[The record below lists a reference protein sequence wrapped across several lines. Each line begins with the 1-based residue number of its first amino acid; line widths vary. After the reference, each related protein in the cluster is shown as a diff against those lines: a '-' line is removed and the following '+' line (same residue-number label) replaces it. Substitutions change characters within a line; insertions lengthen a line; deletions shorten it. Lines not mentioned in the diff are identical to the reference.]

1 METNQNKTFDEND
14 AIKFI
19 RNYVPNEI
27 KNKYSD
33 NDILL
38 LMDTMYDFY
47 EAEEDDDLLDDDPIN
62 NEAYLNRIVN
72 YVKKS
77 IRKDPENN
85 IEMDDVKSLV
95 MGEIEYEN
103 TLDSF

>member
-1 METNQNKTFDEND
+1 MNENKVFDEND

-19 RNYVPNEI
+19 REYIPENI

-38 LMDTMYDFY
+38 LMDTMYDFFD
-47 EAEEDDDLLDDDPIN
+47 EEDDDDFDEENFDD
-62 NEAYLNRIVN
+62 EAYLNNIVN

-77 IRKDPENN
+77 IRKDPENP
-85 IEMDDVKSLV
+85 IEMEDVKHLV
-95 MGEIEYEN
+95 MGELEYEA
-103 TLDSF
+103 TLDDIF

>member
-1 METNQNKTFDEND
+1 MSNDKVFDEND
-14 AIKFI
+14 AIEFI
-19 RNYVPNEI
+19 RNYVPANI
-27 KNKYSD
+27 KSKYSD

-47 EAEEDDDLLDDDPIN
+47 DSEDDNDELYDEELVD
-62 NEAYLNRIVN
+62 NEAYINRIVN

-77 IRKDPENN
+77 IRKDPDNA
-85 IEMDDVKSLV
+85 IEMDDVKYLV
-95 MGEIEYEN
+95 LGEIEYEN

>member
-1 METNQNKTFDEND
+1 MSDNKTFDEND
-14 AIKFI
+14 AIEFI
-19 RNYVPNEI
+19 RNYIPQNI

-47 EAEEDDDLLDDDPIN
+47 EDEDDEELYDDDIVN
-62 NEAYLNRIVN
+62 NEAYINRIVN

-85 IEMDDVKSLV
+85 IEMDDVKHLV
-95 MGEIEYEN
+95 LGEIEYEN
-103 TLDSF
+103 TLEII

>member
-1 METNQNKTFDEND
+1 MNENKVFDEND

-19 RNYVPNEI
+19 REYIPGNI

-38 LMDTMYDFY
+38 LMDTMYDFFD
-47 EAEEDDDLLDDDPIN
+47 EEDDDDFDEENFDD
-62 NEAYLNRIVN
+62 EAYLNNIVN

-77 IRKDPENN
+77 IRKDPENA
-85 IEMDDVKSLV
+85 IEMDDVKHLV
-95 MGEIEYEN
+95 MGELEYEA
-103 TLDSF
+103 TLDDIF

>member
-1 METNQNKTFDEND
+1 MSNNKTFDEND

-19 RNYVPNEI
+19 RNYIPENI

-38 LMDTMYDFY
+38 LMDTMYDFFD
-47 EAEEDDDLLDDDPIN
+47 EENDDDDLIED
-62 NEAYLNRIVN
+62 EAYLNRIIN
-72 YVKKS
+72 YVKKG
-77 IRKDPENN
+77 IRKDPDNN
-85 IEMDDVKSLV
+85 IEMDDVKHLV

-103 TLDSF
+103 TLDII

>member
-1 METNQNKTFDEND
+1 MSETKFFDEND

-19 RNYVPNEI
+19 RDYVPESI

-38 LMDTMYDFY
+38 LMDTMYDFF
-47 EAEEDDDLLDDDPIN
+47 ESEDDDDFDEDN
-62 NEAYLNRIVN
+62 FDNEAYLNRIVN

-77 IRKDPENN
+77 MRKDPDNA
-85 IEMDDVKSLV
+85 IEMDDVKHLI
-95 MGEIEYEN
+95 MGELEYEA
-103 TLDSF
+103 TLDDIF

>member
-1 METNQNKTFDEND
+1 MNENKVFDEND

-19 RNYVPNEI
+19 REYIPENI

-38 LMDTMYDFY
+38 LMDTMYDFFD
-47 EAEEDDDLLDDDPIN
+47 EEDDDDFDEENFDD
-62 NEAYLNRIVN
+62 EAYLNNIIN

-77 IRKDPENN
+77 IRKDPENA
-85 IEMDDVKSLV
+85 IEMDDVKHLV
-95 MGEIEYEN
+95 MGELEYEA
-103 TLDSF
+103 TLDDIF

>member
-1 METNQNKTFDEND
+1 MSSIKTFDEND

-19 RNYVPNEI
+19 RNYIPESI

-38 LMDTMYDFY
+38 LMDTMYDFFDD
-47 EAEEDDDLLDDDPIN
+47 EDDDEEYIDD
-62 NEAYLNRIVN
+62 EAYINRIVN

-77 IRKDPENN
+77 IRKDPDNN
-85 IEMDDVKSLV
+85 VEMDDVKYLV
-95 MGEIEYEN
+95 MGELEYEN
-103 TLDSF
+103 TLDII

>member
-1 METNQNKTFDEND
+1 MKTFDEND

-19 RNYVPNEI
+19 REYVPATI

-47 EAEEDDDLLDDDPIN
+47 DEEDDDEIYEEESVD
-62 NEAYLNRIVN
+62 NEAFVNRIVN
-72 YVKKS
+72 YVKKA
-77 IRKDPENN
+77 IRKDPDNN
-85 IEMDDVKSLV
+85 IDMDDVKPLV
-95 MGEIEYEN
+95 LGEIAYES
-103 TLDSF
+103 TLDII

>member
-1 METNQNKTFDEND
+1 MSETNFFDEND

-19 RNYVPNEI
+19 RNYVPESI

-38 LMDTMYDFY
+38 LMDTMYDFF
-47 EAEEDDDLLDDDPIN
+47 ESEDDDDFDEDN
-62 NEAYLNRIVN
+62 FDNEVYLNRIVN

-77 IRKDPENN
+77 IRKDPDNA
-85 IEMDDVKSLV
+85 IEMDDVKHLI
-95 MGEIEYEN
+95 MGELEYEA
-103 TLDSF
+103 TLDDIF

>member
-1 METNQNKTFDEND
+1 MNENKVFDEND

-19 RNYVPNEI
+19 REYIPKNI

-38 LMDTMYDFY
+38 LMDTMYDFFD
-47 EAEEDDDLLDDDPIN
+47 EEDDDDFDEENFDD
-62 NEAYLNRIVN
+62 EAYLNNIVN

-77 IRKDPENN
+77 IRKDPENA
-85 IEMDDVKSLV
+85 IEMDDVKHLV
-95 MGEIEYEN
+95 MGELEYEA
-103 TLDSF
+103 TLDDIF

>member
-1 METNQNKTFDEND
+1 MKTFDEND

-19 RNYVPNEI
+19 REYVPAAI

-47 EAEEDDDLLDDDPIN
+47 DEEDDDEIYEEESVD
-62 NEAYLNRIVN
+62 NEAFVNRIVN
-72 YVKKS
+72 YVKKA
-77 IRKDPENN
+77 IRKDPDNN
-85 IEMDDVKSLV
+85 IDMDDVKPLV
-95 MGEIEYEN
+95 LGEIAYES
-103 TLDSF
+103 TLDII

>member
-1 METNQNKTFDEND
+1 MSENKVFDEND

-19 RNYVPNEI
+19 REYIPENI

-38 LMDTMYDFY
+38 LMDTMYDFFD
-47 EAEEDDDLLDDDPIN
+47 EEDDDDFDEENFDD
-62 NEAYLNRIVN
+62 EAYLNNIVN

-77 IRKDPENN
+77 IRKDPENA
-85 IEMDDVKSLV
+85 IEMDDVKHLV
-95 MGEIEYEN
+95 MGELEYEA
-103 TLDSF
+103 TLEDIF

>member
-1 METNQNKTFDEND
+1 MSKEFDDNE

-19 RNYVPNEI
+19 RNYVPASI

-38 LMDTMYDFY
+38 LIDTMFDFF
-47 EAEEDDDLLDDDPIN
+47 ESEDDDNFDEENFDDQ
-62 NEAYLNRIVN
+62 AYLNTIVN

-77 IRKDPENN
+77 IRKDSDNV

-95 MGEIEYEN
+95 MGELEYEA
-103 TLDSF
+103 TLDIFDEI

>member
-1 METNQNKTFDEND
+1 MSENKVFDEND

-19 RNYVPNEI
+19 REYIPENI

-38 LMDTMYDFY
+38 LMDTMYDFFD
-47 EAEEDDDLLDDDPIN
+47 EEDDDDFDEENFDD
-62 NEAYLNRIVN
+62 EAYLNNIVN

-77 IRKDPENN
+77 IRKDPENA
-85 IEMDDVKSLV
+85 IEMDDVKHRV
-95 MGEIEYEN
+95 MGELEYEA
-103 TLDSF
+103 TLDDIF

>member
-1 METNQNKTFDEND
+1 MSNNTFDEND
-14 AIKFI
+14 AIEFI
-19 RNYVPNEI
+19 RNYIPAAI

-47 EAEEDDDLLDDDPIN
+47 EEEDDDDLLEDETAD
-62 NEAYLNRIVN
+62 NEAYINRIVN

-77 IRKDPENN
+77 MRKDPDNN
-85 IEMDDVKSLV
+85 IEMDDVKPLV

-103 TLDSF
+103 TLDTI

>member
-1 METNQNKTFDEND
+1 MNENKVFDEND

-19 RNYVPNEI
+19 REYIPENI

-38 LMDTMYDFY
+38 LMDTMYDFFD
-47 EAEEDDDLLDDDPIN
+47 EEDDDDFDEENFDD
-62 NEAYLNRIVN
+62 EAYLNNIVN

-77 IRKDPENN
+77 IRKDLENA
-85 IEMDDVKSLV
+85 IEMDDVKHLV
-95 MGEIEYEN
+95 MGELEYEA
-103 TLDSF
+103 TLDDIF

>member
-1 METNQNKTFDEND
+1 MSENKVFDEND

-19 RNYVPNEI
+19 REYIPENI

-38 LMDTMYDFY
+38 LMDTMYDFFD
-47 EAEEDDDLLDDDPIN
+47 EEDDDDFDEENFDD
-62 NEAYLNRIVN
+62 EAYLNNIVN

-77 IRKDPENN
+77 IRKDPENA
-85 IEMDDVKSLV
+85 IEKDDVKHLV
-95 MGEIEYEN
+95 MAELEYEA
-103 TLDSF
+103 TLDDIF

>member
-1 METNQNKTFDEND
+1 MKTFDEND

-19 RNYVPNEI
+19 REYVPATI

-47 EAEEDDDLLDDDPIN
+47 DEDDDDEIYEEESVD
-62 NEAYLNRIVN
+62 NEAFVNRIVN
-72 YVKKS
+72 YVKKA
-77 IRKDPENN
+77 IRKDPDNN
-85 IEMDDVKSLV
+85 IDMDDVKPLV
-95 MGEIEYEN
+95 LGEIAYES
-103 TLDSF
+103 TLDII